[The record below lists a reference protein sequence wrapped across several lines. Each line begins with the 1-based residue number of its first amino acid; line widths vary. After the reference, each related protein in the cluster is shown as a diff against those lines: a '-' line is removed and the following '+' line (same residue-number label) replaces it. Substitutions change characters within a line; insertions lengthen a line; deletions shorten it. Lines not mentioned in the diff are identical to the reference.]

1 MRGIRCLVT
10 GATGFLGSRL
20 LGELEREGAEVAV
33 LSRLP
38 RPEGARVARW
48 HRADLEDSPA
58 VEQALADDR
67 PEVVFHLAS
76 LVTGRR
82 ELDLVV
88 PTFRANLSSTV
99 HLLSAAT
106 RVGCRRIV
114 LAGSM
119 EEPEP
124 GTPAGTPSPPATP
137 PSTLYAAFF
146 RTLYETPIVT
156 ARIFMAYGPGQRD
169 TSKVVPASTLAAL
182 AGRAPRIS
190 SGGRPVDWVYVDDV
204 ARGLLALATAPGV
217 DGETLDL
224 GSGELV
230 TVREVV
236 ERICRAAGG
245 PAPEVGALPDR
256 PLEAVRRA
264 DPARTF
270 ALARWRPEVALDDGI
285 ARTIDH
291 YRALGAAKG

>member
-1 MRGIRCLVT
+1 MT

-20 LGELEREGAEVAV
+20 LEQLEREGAEVAV
-33 LSRLP
+33 VSRLP

-48 HRADLEDSPA
+48 HRADLEDSSA
-58 VEQALADDR
+58 VEQALGDDR

-99 HLLSAAT
+99 HLLAAAT

-124 GTPAGTPSPPATP
+124 GTPPGSPYAAAKAA
-137 PSTLYAAFF
+137 STLYAAFF
-146 RTLYETPIVT
+146 RKLYETPIVT

-169 TSKVVPASTLAAL
+169 NSKVVPASILAAL

-190 SGGRPVDWVYVDDV
+190 SGTRPVDWIYVDDV
-204 ARGLLALATAPGV
+204 ARGLIALATATGV

-230 TVREVV
+230 SVREVV

-245 PAPEVGALPDR
+245 PPPEVGALPDR
-256 PLEAVRRA
+256 PHEAVRRA

-291 YRALGAAKG
+291 YRALAAAKG

>member
-10 GATGFLGSRL
+10 GATGFLGAHL
-20 LGELEREGAEVAV
+20 LGQLEREGAEVAV
-33 LSRLP
+33 VSRAP
-38 RPEGARVARW
+38 RPEGARVVRW
-48 HRADLEDSPA
+48 YRADLEDSSA

-67 PEVVFHLAS
+67 PEVLFHLAS
-76 LVTGRR
+76 MVTGRR

-88 PTFRANLSSTV
+88 PAFRANLSSTV
-99 HLLSAAT
+99 HLLAAAT

-124 GTPAGTPSPPATP
+124 GTPPGSPYAAAKAA
-137 PSTLYAAFF
+137 SSLYAAFF

-156 ARIFMAYGPGQRD
+156 ARIFMVYGPGQLD
-169 TSKVVPASTLAAL
+169 TAKVVPASILSAL

-190 SGGRPVDWVYVDDV
+190 SGTRPVDWIYVEDV
-204 ARGLLALATAPGV
+204 ARGLLALARAPGV
-217 DGETLDL
+217 EGETVDL

-236 ERICRAAGG
+236 ERICRAAGA
-245 PAPEVGALPDR
+245 PPPEVGALPDR
-256 PLEAVRRA
+256 PHETVRRA
-264 DPARTF
+264 DPSRAF
-270 ALARWRPEVALDDGI
+270 ALARWRPEVALDDGL

-291 YRALGAAKG
+291 YRAIAASKG

>member
-1 MRGIRCLVT
+1 VT

-20 LGELEREGAEVAV
+20 LEELEREGAEVAV
-33 LSRLP
+33 VSRLP

-48 HRADLEDSPA
+48 YRADLEDSPA
-58 VEQALADDR
+58 VEQALGDDR

-76 LVTGRR
+76 LVSGRR
-82 ELDLVV
+82 ELELVV

-99 HLLSAAT
+99 HLLAAAT

-124 GTPAGTPSPPATP
+124 GEPPGSPYAAAKAA
-137 PSTLYAAFF
+137 SSLYAALF

-156 ARIFMAYGPGQRD
+156 ARIFMVYGPGQRD
-169 TSKVVPASTLAAL
+169 TAKVVPASILAAL
-182 AGRAPRIS
+182 EGRAPRIS
-190 SGGRPVDWVYVDDV
+190 SGARPVDWIYVDDV
-204 ARGLLALATAPGV
+204 ARGLLALARAPGV
-217 DGETLDL
+217 DGETIDL

-236 ERICRAAGG
+236 ERISRLAG
-245 PAPEVGALPDR
+245 APPPEIGALPDR
-256 PLEAVRRA
+256 PHETVRRA
-264 DPARTF
+264 DPSRAF
-270 ALARWRPEVALDDGI
+270 AHARWRPEVPLDEGL

-291 YRALGAAKG
+291 FRALAASKG

>member
-1 MRGIRCLVT
+1 MQGIRCLVT

-38 RPEGARVARW
+38 RPEDARVARW
-48 HRADLEDSPA
+48 HRADLEDSTA

-88 PTFRANLSSTV
+88 PTFRANLASSV
-99 HLLSAAT
+99 HLLAAAT

-124 GTPAGTPSPPATP
+124 GTAPGSPYAAAKAA
-137 PSTLYAAFF
+137 SSLYASFF
-146 RTLYETPIVT
+146 RALYETPIVT
-156 ARIFMAYGPGQRD
+156 ARIFMVYGPGQRD
-169 TSKVVPASTLAAL
+169 TSKVVPASILAAL
-182 AGRAPRIS
+182 EGRAPRIS
-190 SGGRPVDWVYVDDV
+190 SGARPVDWIFVDDV
-204 ARGLLALATAPGV
+204 ARGLMALATAPGV

-230 TVREVV
+230 AVREVV
-236 ERICRAAGG
+236 ERICRRAGG
-245 PAPEVGALPDR
+245 PPPEVGALPDR

-264 DPARTF
+264 DPSRAF
-270 ALARWRPEVALDDGI
+270 ALARWRPEVALDEGL

-291 YRALGAAKG
+291 YRALAASKG